1 MNHSFAAPMSRRVRA
16 SVLATL
22 RLTLT
27 AAVIA
32 CVAACSDNG
41 QASSI
46 TAPASASPRL
56 DLSGSTANAGR
67 VLACVSASSP
77 AGSYTFTGT
86 ELTMHREGDVV
97 NSPVTVKHVVGTNEC
112 ATLFLRVSAPSTIDG
127 QAWLMLTQSGPAGQ
141 SVSLSCAPDAPNL
154 RSECTDPAVASA
166 NINHGDVVTYSYA
179 ALSKSAVAARCALS
193 VGWFTNQG
201 AAAVAAKGL
210 FFATGSTWTD
220 VLNSGSKTTPYYI
233 LARQFIAARLNV
245 DAGGSPP
252 AAVQAALVASE
263 DFFSWRPLDFTDG
276 VSKSTLTNWATT
288 LENFNTGGVKG
299 WPHCTL

>member
-22 RLTLT
+22 RLTLS

-46 TAPASASPRL
+46 TAPASGSIRS
-56 DLSGSTANAGR
+56 DVSGLTAHAGH

-77 AGSYTFTGT
+77 AGAYTFTAM
-86 ELTMHREGDVV
+86 ELTMPRASDIVTSPSVV
-97 NSPVTVKHVVGTNEC
+97 NHVVGTNEC
-112 ATLFLRVSAPSTIDG
+112 VMLFNRPSAPSQIDG

-141 SVSLSCAPDAPNL
+141 TVSISCAPDAPEL
-154 RSECTDPAVASA
+154 LSVCIDPVTASA
-166 NINHGDVVTYSYA
+166 NINHGDVVTYSYSP
-179 ALSKSAVAARCALS
+179 LSKSASAARCALS
-193 VGWFTNQG
+193 AGWFSNQG

-210 FFATGSTWTD
+210 FFATGSTWTA
-220 VLNSGSKTTPYYI
+220 VLNGSLTKNSAYYI
-233 LARQFIAARLNV
+233 LARQYIAAQLNV

-252 AAVQAALVASE
+252 ASVQSALNASAN
-263 DFFSWRPLDFTDG
+263 FFSWRALDNTDG
-276 VSKSTLTNWATT
+276 VSKSTLTSWANT
-288 LENFNTGGVKG
+288 LESFNTGGVKG
-299 WPHCTL
+299 WPHCS